1 MFITWWS
8 VYLISDLLSTLKF
21 PASPS
26 IANFRNDENWK
37 PDRAWEMYHVRS
49 LESPRVQIT
58 SSLKYLFLFMGT
70 PEHGRGLQRLRSKL
84 WPSWTCAWGVLP
96 KVQLQG
102 STRRRLY
109 VWFKGN
115 PCCFRPIINIM
126 KSLGMIKCCFFQH
139 YFDGQ
144 KIILGCKQSL
154 FLDQSMY
161 LNPISL
167 FRWPAVAGK
176 WGNGILN
183 LFFFGPM
190 NCYSFLIKKAKVSV
204 TQGCP
209 VRGRSCK
216 VMNKVQSQVVTK
228 SIYLSSFVIEKALTT
243 TCVIGALFLADSK
256 YVRT

>member
-1 MFITWWS
+1 MPFEWGLRRTGGMSFCEELLTTPWEDFYLLLFETASLTTATTEMFITWWS

-84 WPSWTCAWGVLP
+84 WPGWTCAWGVLP

-154 FLDQSMY
+154 FLD
-161 LNPISL
+161 
-167 FRWPAVAGK
+167 
-176 WGNGILN
+176 
-183 LFFFGPM
+183 
-190 NCYSFLIKKAKVSV
+190 
-204 TQGCP
+204 
-209 VRGRSCK
+209 
-216 VMNKVQSQVVTK
+216 
-228 SIYLSSFVIEKALTT
+228 
-243 TCVIGALFLADSK
+243 
-256 YVRT
+256 